1 MNTNFVMGNKR
12 DAKLKLQHDNYMSI
26 LKRRHM
32 IMHSL
37 KLQAPAPAP
46 APAPVPAPV
55 PAPAPVNHDENVHM
69 NKPTPTKNKFNIL
82 LSKMNQQK

>member
-12 DAKLKLQHDNYMSI
+12 DAKLKLQYDNYMSI
-26 LKRRHM
+26 LKKRQM

-46 APAPVPAPV
+46 V
-55 PAPAPVNHDENVHM
+55 PVNHDENAPT
-69 NKPTPTKNKFNIL
+69 NKPKPTKNKFNIL
-82 LSKMNQQK
+82 LSKMNKQNSSMKL

>member
-26 LKRRHM
+26 LKQRHM

-37 KLQAPAPAP
+37 KLQAAAPVPAP

-55 PAPAPVNHDENVHM
+55 PVNHDENVHM
-69 NKPTPTKNKFNIL
+69 NKPKPTKNKFNIL

>member
-12 DAKLKLQHDNYMSI
+12 DAKLKLQHDKYMSI
-26 LKRRHM
+26 LKQRHM

-37 KLQAPAPAP
+37 KLQAAAPVPAP
-46 APAPVPAPV
+46 APAPV
-55 PAPAPVNHDENVHM
+55 PVNHDENVHM

>member
-46 APAPVPAPV
+46 APAPAH
-55 PAPAPVNHDENVHM
+55 AHAPVNHDENVHM
-69 NKPTPTKNKFNIL
+69 NKPTKNKFNIL